1 MYSPYIVLIM
11 GMWILFWDAI
21 RKQFF
26 ISAPPCCMLHHT
38 WTLRDIQMTTNEN
51 IDERIE
57 SWHTSDSVEPIY
69 EYLGL
74 TMTEYLYWVENGTLP
89 QKGWV

>member
-1 MYSPYIVLIM
+1 
-11 GMWILFWDAI
+11 
-21 RKQFF
+21 
-26 ISAPPCCMLHHT
+26 
-38 WTLRDIQMTTNEN
+38 MTTNEN

-74 TMTEYLYWVENGTLP
+74 TMAEYFYWVENGTLP
-89 QKGWV
+89 QKGWL